1 MVPRCQFTVAAVAR
15 AGPGSLMKNDPIYW
29 RRDDPQISMTRGGV
43 VVVVVVVVDHTAG
56 EEGSE
61 CRLIINYCPAA
72 K

>member
-1 MVPRCQFTVAAVAR
+1 MSVYSSGVAR

-43 VVVVVVVVDHTAG
+43 EVVLVEDHTAG
-56 EEGSE
+56 EGGSQ
-61 CRLIINYCPAA
+61 CRPIINYCPAA